1 MPKLTYV
8 CSICGSENVKCDA
21 WVAWSVT
28 AQSWEVADV
37 FDDSW
42 CDDCDGEASLKA
54 VEAFEARESSY
65 RRRGPADNAAVRARR
80 AG

>member
-8 CSICGSENVKCDA
+8 CSFCGSENVKCDA

-28 AQSWEVADV
+28 ARSWEVVDV
-37 FDDSW
+37 FDDGW
-42 CDDCDGEASLKA
+42 CDECDGEASLKA
-54 VEAFEARESSY
+54 VEASKARGSHK
-65 RRRGPADNAAVRARR
+65 RHGRAVNAALRARR